1 MNYNK
6 LKGLVKSSA
15 SLTLHETIEKREGRV
30 PVNTVPTKPV
40 PLKSV
45 PVNTVPTKSV
55 STKTVPVNTVPT
67 KSVPTKTVPVN
78 TVPIKTVPV
87 NTVPI
92 KSVPVNTVPTKTVP
106 VNTVPTKSVPV
117 NTVPTKSVPTNL
129 VPTLQKPVNKEI
141 VSVNTNILDRK
152 VLIKSVEID
161 NSIDMELLASM
172 TNEDKLMYLVQRGW
186 RLSTELRGNQL
197 YDYATKYIQR
207 KKQRIYLSKSG

>member
-30 PVNTVPTKPV
+30 PVNTVPTKP
-40 PLKSV
+40 
-45 PVNTVPTKSV
+45 
-55 STKTVPVNTVPT
+55 VPT

>member
-78 TVPIKTVPV
+78 TVPI
-87 NTVPI
+87 
-92 KSVPVNTVPTKTVP
+92 KTVP